1 MTKLKLSYSINIEDL
16 SLLSQGSLL
25 NETGWSLPITGIP
38 CEVPV
43 PKKVILSTYKSMI
56 FYSLLLNNLCNFTKK
71 PMNIILP
78 GDKDYESRPS
88 VQRKSLRINLNENI
102 YGTFVEI
109 GAGQEVARNFYR
121 VGAAS
126 GTIAKSMSAYDKAFS
141 DSIYGKEDNGRYVTQ
156 NRLDKMLDHE
166 MNLLEERISRDKNPD
181 KFFFVYAN
189 TVATIDFAKKF
200 KGHGWMGIKFQT
212 DPNEEYSE
220 IKLHLRFRQNE
231 AKLQQESL
239 GIMGVNLI
247 YGAFYK
253 HNEPLKLMKYLT
265 DHLDDQSIEIDT
277 INFSGPLFK
286 DVDNRLISLELV
298 RLGMTDAVIFDE
310 NGTNVLPAQVLY
322 KKNILTLR
330 GSYRPITKVNEEMFK
345 KSLEAFLKEKKVKE
359 ENTIVVFEITLSNL
373 RSTGDIDDSDYLDRA
388 KLLCSMGHKVMI
400 SNFSEYF
407 KLVQY
412 LTTYT
417 KKQLG
422 LTMGVRNFIEIFDEE
437 YYDNLKGGILE
448 AFGNIFKNNMKIYLY
463 PLFDKD
469 NGVIID
475 SNNLKL
481 EDNMKEF
488 YKYFKVNNK
497 IRDLEF
503 NEQFLKIFSKD
514 ILKQIK
520 NNQSGW
526 EDKVPEGISEM
537 IIKKKMFGYK

>member
-1 MTKLKLSYSINIEDL
+1 
-16 SLLSQGSLL
+16 
-25 NETGWSLPITGIP
+25 
-38 CEVPV
+38 
-43 PKKVILSTYKSMI
+43 
-56 FYSLLLNNLCNFTKK
+56 
-71 PMNIILP
+71 MNIILP

-109 GAGQEVARNFYR
+109 GAGQEVARHFYR

-126 GTIAKSMSAYDKAFS
+126 GTIAKSMSAYDKSFS
-141 DSIYGKEDNGRYVTQ
+141 DSIYGKEEDSRYVTQ
-156 NRLDKMLDHE
+156 NRLDKMLSHE
-166 MNLLEERISRDKNPD
+166 MNLLEKRISRKKYPN

-189 TVATIDFAKKF
+189 TVATIDFVKKF

-212 DPNEEYSE
+212 DPKDDYSE
-220 IKLHLRFRQNE
+220 IKLHLRFHQNE

-253 HNEPLKLMKYLT
+253 HNEPLKLMKYLY
-265 DHLDDQSIEIDT
+265 DHIDDQSIEIDT

-298 RLGMTDAVIFDE
+298 RLGMTDAVVFDE
-310 NGTNVLPAQVLY
+310 TGTNVLPAQVLY

-345 KSLEAFLKEKKVKE
+345 KSLEAFLEEEGVKK
-359 ENTIVVFEITLSNL
+359 ENTIVLLEITLSNL

-388 KLLCSMGHKVMI
+388 KLLCSLGHMVMI
-400 SNFSEYF
+400 SNFSEYY
-407 KLVQY
+407 KLVKY
-412 LTTYT
+412 LTSYT
-417 KKQLG
+417 TKQLG
-422 LTMGVRNFIEIFDEE
+422 LTMGVTNLVEIFDEK
-437 YYDNLKGGILE
+437 YYDDVKGGILE

-463 PLFDKD
+463 PVLDKQKD
-469 NGVIID
+469 TVID
-475 SNNLKL
+475 STNLKL

-488 YKYFKVNNK
+488 YKYFKVNDK

-503 NEQFLKIFSKD
+503 NKDYLNIYSKD
-514 ILKQIK
+514 VLKQIK
-520 NNQSGW
+520 NKTPGW
-526 EDKVPEGISEM
+526 EDKLPEGVSDL

>member
-1 MTKLKLSYSINIEDL
+1 
-16 SLLSQGSLL
+16 
-25 NETGWSLPITGIP
+25 
-38 CEVPV
+38 
-43 PKKVILSTYKSMI
+43 
-56 FYSLLLNNLCNFTKK
+56 
-71 PMNIILP
+71 MNIILP

-109 GAGQEVARNFYR
+109 GAGQEVARHFYR

-126 GTIAKSMSAYDKAFS
+126 GTIAKSMSAYDKSFS
-141 DSIYGKEDNGRYVTQ
+141 DSIYGKEEDSRYVTQ
-156 NRLDKMLDHE
+156 NRLDKMLSHE
-166 MNLLEERISRDKNPD
+166 MNLLEKRISRKKYPN

-189 TVATIDFAKKF
+189 TVATIDFVKKF

-212 DPNEEYSE
+212 DPKDDYSE
-220 IKLHLRFRQNE
+220 IKLHLRFHQNE

-253 HNEPLKLMKYLT
+253 HNEPLKLMKYLY
-265 DHLDDQSIEIDT
+265 DHIDDQSIEIDT

-298 RLGMTDAVIFDE
+298 RLGMTDAVVFDE
-310 NGTNVLPAQVLY
+310 TGTNVLPAQVLY

-345 KSLEAFLKEKKVKE
+345 KTLEAFLEEKGVKK
-359 ENTIVVFEITLSNL
+359 ENTIVLLEITLSNL

-388 KLLCSMGHKVMI
+388 KLLCSLGHMVMI
-400 SNFSEYF
+400 SNFSEYY
-407 KLVQY
+407 KLVKY
-412 LTTYT
+412 LTRYT

-422 LTMGVRNFIEIFDEE
+422 LTMGVTNLIEIFDEK
-437 YYDNLKGGILE
+437 YYDGVKGGILE

-463 PLFDKD
+463 PVLDKQKD
-469 NGVIID
+469 TVID
-475 SNNLKL
+475 STNLKL

-488 YKYFKVNNK
+488 YKYFKVNDK

-503 NEQFLKIFSKD
+503 NKDYLNIFSKD
-514 ILKQIK
+514 VLKQIK
-520 NNQSGW
+520 NNTPGW
-526 EDKVPEGISEM
+526 EDKLPEGVSDL

>member
-1 MTKLKLSYSINIEDL
+1 MIIYSF
-16 SLLSQGSLL
+16 LL
-25 NETGWSLPITGIP
+25 
-38 CEVPV
+38 
-43 PKKVILSTYKSMI
+43 
-56 FYSLLLNNLCNFTKK
+56 FNLCNFIKK
-71 PMNIILP
+71 SMNIILS

-109 GAGQEVARNFYR
+109 GAGQEVARHFYR

-126 GTIAKSMSAYDKAFS
+126 GTIAKSMSAYDKSFS
-141 DSIYGKEDNGRYVTQ
+141 DSIYGKEEDSRYVTQ
-156 NRLDKMLDHE
+156 NRLDKMLEHE
-166 MNLLEERISRDKNPD
+166 MNLLEKRISRKKYPN

-189 TVATIDFAKKF
+189 TVATIDFVKKF

-212 DPNEEYSE
+212 DPKDDYSE
-220 IKLHLRFRQNE
+220 IKLHLRFHQNE

-253 HNEPLKLMKYLT
+253 HNEPLKLMKYLY
-265 DHLDDQSIEIDT
+265 DHIDDQSIEIDT

-286 DVDNRLISLELV
+286 EVDNRLISLELV
-298 RLGMTDAVIFDE
+298 RLGMTDAVVFDE
-310 NGTNVLPAQVLY
+310 TGTNVLPAQVLY

-345 KSLEAFLKEKKVKE
+345 KSLKAFLEEKGVKK
-359 ENTIVVFEITLSNL
+359 ENTIVLLEITLSNL

-388 KLLCSMGHKVMI
+388 KLLCSLGHMVMI

-407 KLVQY
+407 KLVKY
-412 LTTYT
+412 LTRYT

-422 LTMGVRNFIEIFDEE
+422 LTMGVTNLIEIFDEK
-437 YYDNLKGGILE
+437 YYDSVKGGILE

-463 PLFDKD
+463 PVLDKQKD
-469 NGVIID
+469 TIID
-475 SNNLKL
+475 STNLKL

-503 NEQFLKIFSKD
+503 NKDFLNIFSKD
-514 ILKQIK
+514 VLKQIK
-520 NNQSGW
+520 NNTPGW
-526 EDKVPEGISEM
+526 EDKLPEGVSDL

>member
-1 MTKLKLSYSINIEDL
+1 
-16 SLLSQGSLL
+16 
-25 NETGWSLPITGIP
+25 
-38 CEVPV
+38 
-43 PKKVILSTYKSMI
+43 
-56 FYSLLLNNLCNFTKK
+56 
-71 PMNIILP
+71 MNIILP

-109 GAGQEVARNFYR
+109 GAGQEVARHFYR

-126 GTIAKSMSAYDKAFS
+126 GTIAKSMSAYDKSFS
-141 DSIYGKEDNGRYVTQ
+141 DSIYGKEEDSRYVTQ
-156 NRLDKMLDHE
+156 NRLDKMLAHE
-166 MNLLEERISRDKNPD
+166 MNLLEKRISRKKYPN

-189 TVATIDFAKKF
+189 TVATIDFVKKF

-212 DPNEEYSE
+212 DPKDDYSE
-220 IKLHLRFRQNE
+220 IKLHLRSHQNE

-253 HNEPLKLMKYLT
+253 HNEPLKLMKYLY
-265 DHLDDQSIEIDT
+265 DHIDDQSIEIDT

-298 RLGMTDAVIFDE
+298 RLGMTDAVVFDE
-310 NGTNVLPAQVLY
+310 TGTNVLPAQVLY

-345 KSLEAFLKEKKVKE
+345 KSLEAFLEEKGVKK
-359 ENTIVVFEITLSNL
+359 ENTIVLLEITLSNL

-388 KLLCSMGHKVMI
+388 KLLCSLGHMVMI
-400 SNFSEYF
+400 SNFSEYY
-407 KLVQY
+407 KLVKY
-412 LTTYT
+412 LTRYT

-422 LTMGVRNFIEIFDEE
+422 LTMGVTNLIEIFDEK
-437 YYDNLKGGILE
+437 YYDGVKGGILE

-463 PLFDKD
+463 PVLDKQKD
-469 NGVIID
+469 TVIE
-475 SNNLKL
+475 STNLKL

-488 YKYFKVNNK
+488 YKYFKVNDK

-503 NEQFLKIFSKD
+503 NKDYLNIFSKD
-514 ILKQIK
+514 VLKQIK
-520 NNQSGW
+520 NNTPGW
-526 EDKVPEGISEM
+526 EDKLPEGVSDL

>member
-1 MTKLKLSYSINIEDL
+1 
-16 SLLSQGSLL
+16 
-25 NETGWSLPITGIP
+25 
-38 CEVPV
+38 
-43 PKKVILSTYKSMI
+43 
-56 FYSLLLNNLCNFTKK
+56 
-71 PMNIILP
+71 MNIILS

-109 GAGQEVARNFYR
+109 GAGQEVARHFYR

-126 GTIAKSMSAYDKAFS
+126 GTIAKSMSAYDKSFS
-141 DSIYGKEDNGRYVTQ
+141 DSIYGKEEDSRYVTQ
-156 NRLDKMLDHE
+156 NRLDKMLAHE
-166 MNLLEERISRDKNPD
+166 MNLLEKRISRKKYPN

-189 TVATIDFAKKF
+189 TVATIDFVKKF

-212 DPNEEYSE
+212 DPKDDYSE
-220 IKLHLRFRQNE
+220 IKLHLRFHQNE

-253 HNEPLKLMKYLT
+253 HNEPLKLMKYLY
-265 DHLDDQSIEIDT
+265 DHIDDQSIEIDT

-298 RLGMTDAVIFDE
+298 RLGMTDAVVFDE
-310 NGTNVLPAQVLY
+310 TGTNVLPAQVLY

-345 KSLEAFLKEKKVKE
+345 KSLKAFLEEKGVKK
-359 ENTIVVFEITLSNL
+359 ENTIVLLEITLSNL

-388 KLLCSMGHKVMI
+388 KLLCSLGHMVMI

-407 KLVQY
+407 KLVKY
-412 LTTYT
+412 LTRYT

-422 LTMGVRNFIEIFDEE
+422 LTMGVTNLIEIFDEK
-437 YYDNLKGGILE
+437 YYDSVKGGILE

-463 PLFDKD
+463 PVLDKQKD
-469 NGVIID
+469 TIID
-475 SNNLKL
+475 STNLKL

-497 IRDLEF
+497 ILDLEF
-503 NEQFLKIFSKD
+503 NKDFLNIFSKD
-514 ILKQIK
+514 VLKQIK
-520 NNQSGW
+520 NNTPGW
-526 EDKVPEGISEM
+526 EDKLPEGASDL

>member
-1 MTKLKLSYSINIEDL
+1 
-16 SLLSQGSLL
+16 
-25 NETGWSLPITGIP
+25 
-38 CEVPV
+38 
-43 PKKVILSTYKSMI
+43 
-56 FYSLLLNNLCNFTKK
+56 
-71 PMNIILP
+71 MNIILP

-109 GAGQEVARNFYR
+109 GAGQEVARHFYR

-126 GTIAKSMSAYDKAFS
+126 GTIAKSMSAYDKSFS
-141 DSIYGKEDNGRYVTQ
+141 DSIYGKEEDSRYVTQ
-156 NRLDKMLDHE
+156 NRLDKMLSHE
-166 MNLLEERISRDKNPD
+166 MNLLEKRISRKKYPN

-189 TVATIDFAKKF
+189 TVATIDFVKKF

-212 DPNEEYSE
+212 DPKDDYSE
-220 IKLHLRFRQNE
+220 IKLHLRFHQNE

-253 HNEPLKLMKYLT
+253 HNEPLKLMKYLY
-265 DHLDDQSIEIDT
+265 DHIDDQSIEIDT

-298 RLGMTDAVIFDE
+298 RLGMTDAVVFDE
-310 NGTNVLPAQVLY
+310 TGTNVLPAQVLY

-345 KSLEAFLKEKKVKE
+345 KSLEAFLEEKGVKK
-359 ENTIVVFEITLSNL
+359 ENTIVLLEITLSNL

-388 KLLCSMGHKVMI
+388 KLLCSLGHMVMI
-400 SNFSEYF
+400 SNFSEYY
-407 KLVQY
+407 KLVKY
-412 LTTYT
+412 LTRYT

-422 LTMGVRNFIEIFDEE
+422 LTMGVTNLIEIFDEK
-437 YYDNLKGGILE
+437 YYDGVKGGILE

-463 PLFDKD
+463 PVLDKQKD
-469 NGVIID
+469 TVID
-475 SNNLKL
+475 STNLKL

-488 YKYFKVNNK
+488 YKYFKVNDK

-503 NEQFLKIFSKD
+503 NKDYLNIFSKD
-514 ILKQIK
+514 VLKQIK
-520 NNQSGW
+520 NNVPGW
-526 EDKVPEGISEM
+526 EDKLPEGVSDL

>member
-1 MTKLKLSYSINIEDL
+1 
-16 SLLSQGSLL
+16 
-25 NETGWSLPITGIP
+25 
-38 CEVPV
+38 
-43 PKKVILSTYKSMI
+43 
-56 FYSLLLNNLCNFTKK
+56 
-71 PMNIILP
+71 MNIILP

-109 GAGQEVARNFYR
+109 GAGQEVARHFYR

-126 GTIAKSMSAYDKAFS
+126 GTIAKSMSAYDKSFS
-141 DSIYGKEDNGRYVTQ
+141 DSIYGKEEDNRYVTQ
-156 NRLDKMLDHE
+156 NRLDKMLSHE
-166 MNLLEERISRDKNPD
+166 MNLLEKRISRKKYPN

-189 TVATIDFAKKF
+189 TVATIDFVKKF

-212 DPNEEYSE
+212 DPKDDYSE
-220 IKLHLRFRQNE
+220 IKLHLRFHQNE

-253 HNEPLKLMKYLT
+253 HNEPLKLMKYLY
-265 DHLDDQSIEIDT
+265 DHIDDQSIEIDT

-298 RLGMTDAVIFDE
+298 RLGMTDAVVFDE
-310 NGTNVLPAQVLY
+310 TGTNVLPAQVLY

-345 KSLEAFLKEKKVKE
+345 KSLEAFLEEKGVKK
-359 ENTIVVFEITLSNL
+359 ENTIVLLEITLSNL

-388 KLLCSMGHKVMI
+388 KLLCSLGHMVMI
-400 SNFSEYF
+400 SNFSEYY
-407 KLVQY
+407 KLVKY
-412 LTTYT
+412 LTRYT

-422 LTMGVRNFIEIFDEE
+422 LTMGVTNLIEIFDEK
-437 YYDNLKGGILE
+437 YYDGVKGGILE

-463 PLFDKD
+463 PVLDKQKET
-469 NGVIID
+469 VID
-475 SNNLKL
+475 STNLKL

-488 YKYFKVNNK
+488 YKYFKVNDK

-503 NEQFLKIFSKD
+503 NKDYLNIFSKD
-514 ILKQIK
+514 VLKQIK
-520 NNQSGW
+520 NNTPGW
-526 EDKVPEGISEM
+526 EDKLPEGVSDL

>member
-1 MTKLKLSYSINIEDL
+1 
-16 SLLSQGSLL
+16 
-25 NETGWSLPITGIP
+25 
-38 CEVPV
+38 
-43 PKKVILSTYKSMI
+43 
-56 FYSLLLNNLCNFTKK
+56 
-71 PMNIILP
+71 MNIILP

-109 GAGQEVARNFYR
+109 GAGQEVARHFYR

-126 GTIAKSMSAYDKAFS
+126 GTIAKSMSAYDKSFS
-141 DSIYGKEDNGRYVTQ
+141 DSIYGKEEDSRYVTQ
-156 NRLDKMLDHE
+156 NRLDKMLTHE
-166 MNLLEERISRDKNPD
+166 MNLLEKRISRKNYPN

-189 TVATIDFAKKF
+189 TVATIDFVKKF

-212 DPNEEYSE
+212 DPKDDYSE
-220 IKLHLRFRQNE
+220 IKLHLRFHQNE

-253 HNEPLKLMKYLT
+253 HNEPLKLMKYLY
-265 DHLDDQSIEIDT
+265 DHIDDQSIEIDT

-286 DVDNRLISLELV
+286 DVDNRLISLEIV
-298 RLGMTDAVIFDE
+298 RLGMTDAVVFDE
-310 NGTNVLPAQVLY
+310 TGTNVLPAQVLY

-345 KSLEAFLKEKKVKE
+345 KSLEAFLEEKGVKK
-359 ENTIVVFEITLSNL
+359 ENTIVLLEITLSNL
-373 RSTGDIDDSDYLDRA
+373 SSEGDIDDSDYLDRA
-388 KLLCSMGHKVMI
+388 KLLCSLGHMVMI
-400 SNFSEYF
+400 SNFSEYY
-407 KLVQY
+407 KLVKY
-412 LTTYT
+412 LTRYT
-417 KKQLG
+417 TKQLG
-422 LTMGVRNFIEIFDEE
+422 LTMGVTNLVEIFDEK
-437 YYDNLKGGILE
+437 YYDGVKGGILE

-463 PLFDKD
+463 PVLDKQKD
-469 NGVIID
+469 TIID
-475 SNNLKL
+475 STNLKL

-503 NEQFLKIFSKD
+503 NKDYLNIFSKD
-514 ILKQIK
+514 VLKQIK
-520 NNQSGW
+520 NNTPGW
-526 EDKVPEGISEM
+526 KDKLPVGVSDL

>member
-1 MTKLKLSYSINIEDL
+1 
-16 SLLSQGSLL
+16 
-25 NETGWSLPITGIP
+25 
-38 CEVPV
+38 
-43 PKKVILSTYKSMI
+43 
-56 FYSLLLNNLCNFTKK
+56 
-71 PMNIILP
+71 MNIILP
-78 GDKDYESRPS
+78 GDKDYGSRPS

-109 GAGQEVARNFYR
+109 GAGQEVARHFYR

-126 GTIAKSMSAYDKAFS
+126 GTIAKSMSAYDKSFS
-141 DSIYGKEDNGRYVTQ
+141 DSIYGKEDNSRYVTQ
-156 NRLDKMLDHE
+156 TRLDKMLSHE
-166 MNLLEERISRDKNPD
+166 MNLLEKRISREKYPD

-189 TVATIDFAKKF
+189 TVATIDFVKKF
-200 KGHGWMGIKFQT
+200 KGHGWMGIRFQT
-212 DPNEEYSE
+212 DPSDKYSE
-220 IKLHLRFRQNE
+220 IKLHLRFHQNE

-253 HNEPLKLMKYLT
+253 HNEPLKLMKYLY
-265 DHLDDQSIEIDT
+265 DHIDDQSIEIDT

-298 RLGMTDAVIFDE
+298 RLGMTDAVVFDE
-310 NGTNVLPAQVLY
+310 TGTNVLPAQVLY

-345 KSLEAFLKEKKVKE
+345 KSLEAFHEEKGVKE
-359 ENTIVVFEITLSNL
+359 ENTIVLHEITLSNL

-388 KLLCSMGHKVMI
+388 KLLCSLGHMVMI
-400 SNFSEYF
+400 SNFSEYY
-407 KLVQY
+407 KLVKY
-412 LTTYT
+412 LTMYT

-422 LTMGVRNFIEIFDEE
+422 LTMGVTNLIEIFDEK
-437 YYDNLKGGILE
+437 YYDSVKGGILE

-463 PLFDKD
+463 PVLDKEE
-469 NGVIID
+469 NIVID
-475 SNNLKL
+475 STNLKL

-488 YKYFKVNNK
+488 YKYFKVNDK

-503 NEQFLKIFSKD
+503 NKDYLNIFSKD

-520 NNQSGW
+520 NSTPGW
-526 EDKVPEGISEM
+526 EHKLPDGVSDM

>member
-1 MTKLKLSYSINIEDL
+1 MIIYSF
-16 SLLSQGSLL
+16 LL
-25 NETGWSLPITGIP
+25 
-38 CEVPV
+38 
-43 PKKVILSTYKSMI
+43 
-56 FYSLLLNNLCNFTKK
+56 FNLCNFIKK
-71 PMNIILP
+71 SMNIILP

-109 GAGQEVARNFYR
+109 GAGQEVARHFYR

-126 GTIAKSMSAYDKAFS
+126 GTIAKSMSAYDKSFS
-141 DSIYGKEDNGRYVTQ
+141 DSIYGKEEDSRYVTQ
-156 NRLDKMLDHE
+156 NRLDKMLSHE
-166 MNLLEERISRDKNPD
+166 MNLLEKRISRKKYPN

-189 TVATIDFAKKF
+189 TVATIDFVKKF

-212 DPNEEYSE
+212 DPKDDYSE
-220 IKLHLRFRQNE
+220 IKLHLRFHQNE

-253 HNEPLKLMKYLT
+253 HNEPLKLMKYLY
-265 DHLDDQSIEIDT
+265 DHIDDQSIEIDT

-298 RLGMTDAVIFDE
+298 RLGMTDAVVFDE
-310 NGTNVLPAQVLY
+310 TGTNVLPAQVLY

-345 KSLEAFLKEKKVKE
+345 KSLEAFLEEKGVKK
-359 ENTIVVFEITLSNL
+359 ENTIVLLEITLSNL

-388 KLLCSMGHKVMI
+388 KLLCSLGHMVMI
-400 SNFSEYF
+400 SNFSEYY
-407 KLVQY
+407 KLVKY
-412 LTTYT
+412 LTRYT

-422 LTMGVRNFIEIFDEE
+422 LTMGVTNLIEIFDEK
-437 YYDNLKGGILE
+437 YYDGVKGGILE

-463 PLFDKD
+463 PVLDKQKD
-469 NGVIID
+469 TVID
-475 SNNLKL
+475 STNLKL

-488 YKYFKVNNK
+488 YKYFKVNDK

-503 NEQFLKIFSKD
+503 NKDYLNIFSKD
-514 ILKQIK
+514 VLKQIK
-520 NNQSGW
+520 NNAPGW
-526 EDKVPEGISEM
+526 EDKLPEGVSDL

>member
-1 MTKLKLSYSINIEDL
+1 
-16 SLLSQGSLL
+16 
-25 NETGWSLPITGIP
+25 
-38 CEVPV
+38 
-43 PKKVILSTYKSMI
+43 
-56 FYSLLLNNLCNFTKK
+56 
-71 PMNIILP
+71 MNIILP

-109 GAGQEVARNFYR
+109 GAGQEVARHFYR

-126 GTIAKSMSAYDKAFS
+126 GTIAKSMSAYDKSFS
-141 DSIYGKEDNGRYVTQ
+141 DSIYGKEEDSRYVTQ
-156 NRLDKMLDHE
+156 NRLDKMLTHE
-166 MNLLEERISRDKNPD
+166 MNLLEKRISRKKYPN

-189 TVATIDFAKKF
+189 TVATIDFVKKF

-212 DPNEEYSE
+212 DPNDDYSE
-220 IKLHLRFRQNE
+220 IKLHLRFHQNE

-253 HNEPLKLMKYLT
+253 HNEPLKLMKYLY
-265 DHLDDQSIEIDT
+265 DHIDDQSIEIDT

-298 RLGMTDAVIFDE
+298 RLGMTDAVVFDE
-310 NGTNVLPAQVLY
+310 TGTNVLPAQVLY

-345 KSLEAFLKEKKVKE
+345 KSLEAFLEEKGVKK
-359 ENTIVVFEITLSNL
+359 ENTIVLLEITLSNL
-373 RSTGDIDDSDYLDRA
+373 RSSGDIDDSDYLDRA
-388 KLLCSMGHKVMI
+388 KLLCSLGHMVMI
-400 SNFSEYF
+400 SNFSEYY
-407 KLVQY
+407 KLVKY
-412 LTTYT
+412 LTSYT
-417 KKQLG
+417 TKQLG
-422 LTMGVRNFIEIFDEE
+422 LTMGVTNLVEIFDEK
-437 YYDNLKGGILE
+437 YYDDVKGGILE

-463 PLFDKD
+463 PVLDKQKD
-469 NGVIID
+469 TVID
-475 SNNLKL
+475 STNLKL

-488 YKYFKVNNK
+488 YKYFKVNDK

-503 NEQFLKIFSKD
+503 NKDYLNIFSKD
-514 ILKQIK
+514 VLKQIK
-520 NNQSGW
+520 NNTPGW
-526 EDKVPEGISEM
+526 EDKLPEGVSDL

>member
-1 MTKLKLSYSINIEDL
+1 
-16 SLLSQGSLL
+16 
-25 NETGWSLPITGIP
+25 
-38 CEVPV
+38 
-43 PKKVILSTYKSMI
+43 
-56 FYSLLLNNLCNFTKK
+56 
-71 PMNIILP
+71 MNIILP

-88 VQRKSLRINLNENI
+88 LQRKSLRINLNENI

-109 GAGQEVARNFYR
+109 GAGQEVARHFYR

-126 GTIAKSMSAYDKAFS
+126 GTIAKSMSAYDKSFS
-141 DSIYGKEDNGRYVTQ
+141 DSIYGKEDDSRYVTQ
-156 NRLDKMLDHE
+156 NRLDKMLSHE
-166 MNLLEERISRDKNPD
+166 MNLLEKRISRDEYPD

-189 TVATIDFAKKF
+189 TVATIDFVKKF
-200 KGHGWMGIKFQT
+200 KGHGWMGIRFQT
-212 DPNEEYSE
+212 DQNDDYSE
-220 IKLHLRFRQNE
+220 IKLHLRFHQNE

-253 HNEPLKLMKYLT
+253 HNEPLKLMKYLY
-265 DHLDDQSIEIDT
+265 DHIDDQSIEIDT
-277 INFSGPLFK
+277 INFNGPLFK

-298 RLGMTDAVIFDE
+298 RLGMTDAVVFDE
-310 NGTNVLPAQVLY
+310 TGTNVLPAQVLY

-345 KSLEAFLKEKKVKE
+345 KSLEAFLEEKGVKK
-359 ENTIVVFEITLSNL
+359 ENTIVLLEITLSNL

-388 KLLCSMGHKVMI
+388 KLLCSLGHMVMI
-400 SNFSEYF
+400 SNFSEYY
-407 KLVQY
+407 KLVKY
-412 LTTYT
+412 LTSYT

-422 LTMGVRNFIEIFDEE
+422 LTMGVSNLIEIFDEK
-437 YYDNLKGGILE
+437 YYDGVKGGILE

-463 PLFDKD
+463 PVLDKQKD
-469 NGVIID
+469 NVID

-488 YKYFKVNNK
+488 YKYFKVNDK

-503 NEQFLKIFSKD
+503 NKDYLSIFSKD
-514 ILKQIK
+514 VLKQIK
-520 NNQSGW
+520 NKTPGW
-526 EDKVPEGISEM
+526 EDKLPEGVSDL

>member
-1 MTKLKLSYSINIEDL
+1 
-16 SLLSQGSLL
+16 
-25 NETGWSLPITGIP
+25 
-38 CEVPV
+38 
-43 PKKVILSTYKSMI
+43 
-56 FYSLLLNNLCNFTKK
+56 
-71 PMNIILP
+71 MNIILP

-109 GAGQEVARNFYR
+109 GAGQEVARHFYR

-126 GTIAKSMSAYDKAFS
+126 GTIAKSMSAYDKSFS
-141 DSIYGKEDNGRYVTQ
+141 DSIYGKEEDSRYVTQ
-156 NRLDKMLDHE
+156 NRLDKMLTHE
-166 MNLLEERISRDKNPD
+166 MNLLEKRISRKKYPN

-189 TVATIDFAKKF
+189 TVATIDFVKKF

-212 DPNEEYSE
+212 DPNDDYSE
-220 IKLHLRFRQNE
+220 IKLHLRFHQNE

-253 HNEPLKLMKYLT
+253 HNEPLKLMKYLY
-265 DHLDDQSIEIDT
+265 DHIDDQSIEIDT

-298 RLGMTDAVIFDE
+298 RLGMTDAVVFDE
-310 NGTNVLPAQVLY
+310 TGTNVLPAQVLY

-345 KSLEAFLKEKKVKE
+345 KSLEAFLEEKGVKK
-359 ENTIVVFEITLSNL
+359 ENTIVLLEITLSNL
-373 RSTGDIDDSDYLDRA
+373 RSAGDIDDSDYLDRA
-388 KLLCSMGHKVMI
+388 KLLCSLGHMVMI
-400 SNFSEYF
+400 SNFSEYY
-407 KLVQY
+407 KLVKY
-412 LTTYT
+412 LTSYT
-417 KKQLG
+417 TKQLG
-422 LTMGVRNFIEIFDEE
+422 LTMGVTNLVEIFDEK
-437 YYDNLKGGILE
+437 YYDDVKGGILE

-463 PLFDKD
+463 PVLDKQKD
-469 NGVIID
+469 TVID
-475 SNNLKL
+475 STNLKL

-488 YKYFKVNNK
+488 YKYFKVNDK

-503 NEQFLKIFSKD
+503 NKDYLNIYSKD
-514 ILKQIK
+514 VLKQIK
-520 NNQSGW
+520 NKTPGW
-526 EDKVPEGISEM
+526 EDKLPEGVSDL

>member
-1 MTKLKLSYSINIEDL
+1 
-16 SLLSQGSLL
+16 
-25 NETGWSLPITGIP
+25 
-38 CEVPV
+38 
-43 PKKVILSTYKSMI
+43 
-56 FYSLLLNNLCNFTKK
+56 
-71 PMNIILP
+71 MNIILP

-109 GAGQEVARNFYR
+109 GAGQEVARHFYR

-126 GTIAKSMSAYDKAFS
+126 GTIAKSMSAYDKSFS
-141 DSIYGKEDNGRYVTQ
+141 DSIYGKEEDSRYVTQ
-156 NRLDKMLDHE
+156 NRLDKMLAHE
-166 MNLLEERISRDKNPD
+166 MNLLEKRISRKKYPN

-189 TVATIDFAKKF
+189 TVATIDFVKKF

-212 DPNEEYSE
+212 DPNDDYSE
-220 IKLHLRFRQNE
+220 IKLHLRFHQNE

-253 HNEPLKLMKYLT
+253 HNEPLKLMKYLY
-265 DHLDDQSIEIDT
+265 DHIDDQSIEIDT

-298 RLGMTDAVIFDE
+298 RLGMTDAVVFDE
-310 NGTNVLPAQVLY
+310 TGTNVLPAQVLY

-345 KSLEAFLKEKKVKE
+345 KSLEAFLEEKGVKK
-359 ENTIVVFEITLSNL
+359 ENTIVLLEITLSNL

-388 KLLCSMGHKVMI
+388 KLLCSLGHMVMI
-400 SNFSEYF
+400 SNFSEYY
-407 KLVQY
+407 KLVKY
-412 LTTYT
+412 LTSYT
-417 KKQLG
+417 TKQLG
-422 LTMGVRNFIEIFDEE
+422 LTMGVTNLVEIFDEK
-437 YYDNLKGGILE
+437 YYDDVKGGILE

-463 PLFDKD
+463 PVLDKQKD
-469 NGVIID
+469 TVID
-475 SNNLKL
+475 STNLKL

-488 YKYFKVNNK
+488 YKYFKVNDK

-503 NEQFLKIFSKD
+503 NKDYLNIYSKD
-514 ILKQIK
+514 VLKQIK
-520 NNQSGW
+520 NKTPGW
-526 EDKVPEGISEM
+526 EDKLPEGVSDL

>member
-1 MTKLKLSYSINIEDL
+1 MIIYSF
-16 SLLSQGSLL
+16 LL
-25 NETGWSLPITGIP
+25 
-38 CEVPV
+38 
-43 PKKVILSTYKSMI
+43 
-56 FYSLLLNNLCNFTKK
+56 FNLCNFIKK
-71 PMNIILP
+71 SMNIILP

-109 GAGQEVARNFYR
+109 GAGQEVARHFYR

-126 GTIAKSMSAYDKAFS
+126 GTIAKSMSAYDKSFS
-141 DSIYGKEDNGRYVTQ
+141 DSIYGKEDNSRYVTQ
-156 NRLDKMLDHE
+156 NRLDKMLSHE
-166 MNLLEERISRDKNPD
+166 MNLLEKRISRDEYPN

-189 TVATIDFAKKF
+189 TVATIDFVKKF
-200 KGHGWMGIKFQT
+200 KGHGWMGIRFQT
-212 DPNEEYSE
+212 DPNDDYSE
-220 IKLHLRFRQNE
+220 IKLHLRFHQNE

-253 HNEPLKLMKYLT
+253 HNEPLKLMKYLY
-265 DHLDDQSIEIDT
+265 DHIDDQSIEIDT

-298 RLGMTDAVIFDE
+298 RLGMTDAVVFDE
-310 NGTNVLPAQVLY
+310 TGTNVLPAQVLY

-345 KSLEAFLKEKKVKE
+345 KSLEAFLEEKGVKK
-359 ENTIVVFEITLSNL
+359 ENTIVLLEITLSNL

-388 KLLCSMGHKVMI
+388 KLLCSLGHMVMI
-400 SNFSEYF
+400 SNFSEYY
-407 KLVQY
+407 KLVKY
-412 LTTYT
+412 LTRYT

-422 LTMGVRNFIEIFDEE
+422 LTMGVTNLIEIFDEK
-437 YYDNLKGGILE
+437 YYDGVKGGILE

-463 PLFDKD
+463 PVLDKQKG
-469 NGVIID
+469 NVID
-475 SNNLKL
+475 STNLKL

-488 YKYFKVNNK
+488 YKYFKVNDK

-503 NEQFLKIFSKD
+503 NKDYLNIFSKD
-514 ILKQIK
+514 VLKQIK
-520 NNQSGW
+520 NNTPGW
-526 EDKVPEGISEM
+526 EDKLPEGVSDL

>member
-1 MTKLKLSYSINIEDL
+1 
-16 SLLSQGSLL
+16 
-25 NETGWSLPITGIP
+25 
-38 CEVPV
+38 
-43 PKKVILSTYKSMI
+43 
-56 FYSLLLNNLCNFTKK
+56 
-71 PMNIILP
+71 MNIILP

-88 VQRKSLRINLNENI
+88 LQRKSLRINLNENI

-109 GAGQEVARNFYR
+109 GAGQEVARHFYR

-126 GTIAKSMSAYDKAFS
+126 GTIAKSMSAYDKSFS
-141 DSIYGKEDNGRYVTQ
+141 DSIYGKEDDSRYVTQ
-156 NRLDKMLDHE
+156 NRLDKMLSHE
-166 MNLLEERISRDKNPD
+166 MNLLEKRISRDEYPD

-189 TVATIDFAKKF
+189 TVATIDFVKKF
-200 KGHGWMGIKFQT
+200 KGHGWMGIRFQT
-212 DPNEEYSE
+212 DPNDDYSE
-220 IKLHLRFRQNE
+220 IKLHLRFHQNE

-253 HNEPLKLMKYLT
+253 HNEPLKLMKYLY
-265 DHLDDQSIEIDT
+265 DHIDDQSIEIDT
-277 INFSGPLFK
+277 INFNGPLFK

-298 RLGMTDAVIFDE
+298 RLGMTDAVVFDE
-310 NGTNVLPAQVLY
+310 TGTNVLPAQVLY

-345 KSLEAFLKEKKVKE
+345 KSLKAFLEEKGVKK
-359 ENTIVVFEITLSNL
+359 ENTIVLLEITLSNL

-388 KLLCSMGHKVMI
+388 KLLCSLGHMVMI
-400 SNFSEYF
+400 SNFSEYY
-407 KLVQY
+407 KLVKY
-412 LTTYT
+412 LTRYT
-417 KKQLG
+417 TKQLG
-422 LTMGVRNFIEIFDEE
+422 LTMGVTNLVEIFDEK

-463 PLFDKD
+463 PVLDKQKD
-469 NGVIID
+469 NVID

-488 YKYFKVNNK
+488 YKYFKVNDK

-503 NEQFLKIFSKD
+503 NKDYLSIFSKD
-514 ILKQIK
+514 VLKQIK
-520 NNQSGW
+520 NKTPGW
-526 EDKVPEGISEM
+526 EDKLPEGVSDL

>member
-1 MTKLKLSYSINIEDL
+1 MIIYSF
-16 SLLSQGSLL
+16 LL
-25 NETGWSLPITGIP
+25 
-38 CEVPV
+38 
-43 PKKVILSTYKSMI
+43 
-56 FYSLLLNNLCNFTKK
+56 FNLCNFIKK
-71 PMNIILP
+71 SMNIILS

-109 GAGQEVARNFYR
+109 GAGQEVARHFYR

-126 GTIAKSMSAYDKAFS
+126 GTIAKSMSAYDKSFS
-141 DSIYGKEDNGRYVTQ
+141 DSIYGKEEDSRYVTQ
-156 NRLDKMLDHE
+156 NRLDKMLEHE
-166 MNLLEERISRDKNPD
+166 MNLLEKRISRKKYPN

-189 TVATIDFAKKF
+189 TVATIDFVKKF

-212 DPNEEYSE
+212 DPKDDYSE
-220 IKLHLRFRQNE
+220 IKLHLRFHQNE

-253 HNEPLKLMKYLT
+253 HNEPLKLMKYLY
-265 DHLDDQSIEIDT
+265 DHIDDQSIEIDT

-286 DVDNRLISLELV
+286 EVDNRLISLELV
-298 RLGMTDAVIFDE
+298 RLGMTDAVVFDE
-310 NGTNVLPAQVLY
+310 TGTNVLPAQVLY

-345 KSLEAFLKEKKVKE
+345 KSLKAFLEEKGVKK
-359 ENTIVVFEITLSNL
+359 ENTIVLLEITLSNL

-388 KLLCSMGHKVMI
+388 KLLCSLGHMVMI

-407 KLVQY
+407 KLVKY
-412 LTTYT
+412 LTRYT

-422 LTMGVRNFIEIFDEE
+422 LTMGVTNLIEIFDEK
-437 YYDNLKGGILE
+437 YYDSVKGGILE

-463 PLFDKD
+463 PVLDKQKD
-469 NGVIID
+469 TIID
-475 SNNLKL
+475 STNLKL

-503 NEQFLKIFSKD
+503 NKDFLNIFSKD
-514 ILKQIK
+514 VLKQIK
-520 NNQSGW
+520 NNTPGW
-526 EDKVPEGISEM
+526 EDKLPEGASDL

>member
-1 MTKLKLSYSINIEDL
+1 
-16 SLLSQGSLL
+16 
-25 NETGWSLPITGIP
+25 
-38 CEVPV
+38 
-43 PKKVILSTYKSMI
+43 
-56 FYSLLLNNLCNFTKK
+56 
-71 PMNIILP
+71 MNIILS

-109 GAGQEVARNFYR
+109 GAGQEVARHFYR

-126 GTIAKSMSAYDKAFS
+126 GTIAKSMSAYDKSFS
-141 DSIYGKEDNGRYVTQ
+141 DSIYGKEEDSRYVTQ
-156 NRLDKMLDHE
+156 NRLDKMLEHE
-166 MNLLEERISRDKNPD
+166 MNLLEKRISRKKYPN

-189 TVATIDFAKKF
+189 TVATIDFVKKF

-212 DPNEEYSE
+212 DPKDDYSE
-220 IKLHLRFRQNE
+220 IKLHLRFHQNE

-253 HNEPLKLMKYLT
+253 HNEPLKLMKYLY
-265 DHLDDQSIEIDT
+265 DHIDDQSIEIDT

-298 RLGMTDAVIFDE
+298 RLGMTDAVVFDE
-310 NGTNVLPAQVLY
+310 TGTNVLPAQVLY

-345 KSLEAFLKEKKVKE
+345 KSLKAFLEEKGVKK
-359 ENTIVVFEITLSNL
+359 ENTIVLLEITLSNL

-388 KLLCSMGHKVMI
+388 KLLCSLGHMVMI

-407 KLVQY
+407 KLVKY
-412 LTTYT
+412 LTRYT

-422 LTMGVRNFIEIFDEE
+422 LTMGVTNLIEIFDEK
-437 YYDNLKGGILE
+437 YYDSVKGGILE

-463 PLFDKD
+463 PVLDKQKD
-469 NGVIID
+469 TIID
-475 SNNLKL
+475 STNLKL

-497 IRDLEF
+497 ILDLEF
-503 NEQFLKIFSKD
+503 NKDFLNIFSKD
-514 ILKQIK
+514 VLKQIK
-520 NNQSGW
+520 NNTPGW
-526 EDKVPEGISEM
+526 EDKLPEGASDL

>member
-1 MTKLKLSYSINIEDL
+1 
-16 SLLSQGSLL
+16 
-25 NETGWSLPITGIP
+25 
-38 CEVPV
+38 
-43 PKKVILSTYKSMI
+43 
-56 FYSLLLNNLCNFTKK
+56 
-71 PMNIILP
+71 MNIILP

-109 GAGQEVARNFYR
+109 GAGQEVARHFYR

-126 GTIAKSMSAYDKAFS
+126 GTIAKSMSAYDKSFS
-141 DSIYGKEDNGRYVTQ
+141 DSIYGKEEDSRYVTQ
-156 NRLDKMLDHE
+156 NRLDKMLAHE
-166 MNLLEERISRDKNPD
+166 MNLLEKRISRKKYPN

-189 TVATIDFAKKF
+189 TVATIDFVKKF

-212 DPNEEYSE
+212 DPKDDYSE
-220 IKLHLRFRQNE
+220 IKLHLRFHQNE

-253 HNEPLKLMKYLT
+253 HNEPLKLMKYLY
-265 DHLDDQSIEIDT
+265 DHIDDQSIEIDT

-298 RLGMTDAVIFDE
+298 RLGMTDAVVFDE
-310 NGTNVLPAQVLY
+310 TGTNVLPAQVLY

-345 KSLEAFLKEKKVKE
+345 KSLEAFLEEKGVKK
-359 ENTIVVFEITLSNL
+359 ENTIVLLEITLSNL

-388 KLLCSMGHKVMI
+388 KLLCSLGHMVMI
-400 SNFSEYF
+400 SNFSEYY
-407 KLVQY
+407 KLVKY
-412 LTTYT
+412 LTRYT

-422 LTMGVRNFIEIFDEE
+422 LTMGVTNLIEIFDEK
-437 YYDNLKGGILE
+437 YYDGVKGGILE

-463 PLFDKD
+463 PVLDKKED
-469 NGVIID
+469 TVIN
-475 SNNLKL
+475 STNLKL

-488 YKYFKVNNK
+488 YKYFKVNDK

-503 NEQFLKIFSKD
+503 NKDYLNIFSKD
-514 ILKQIK
+514 VLKQIK
-520 NNQSGW
+520 NSTPGW
-526 EDKVPEGISEM
+526 EDKLPDGVSEM

>member
-1 MTKLKLSYSINIEDL
+1 
-16 SLLSQGSLL
+16 
-25 NETGWSLPITGIP
+25 
-38 CEVPV
+38 
-43 PKKVILSTYKSMI
+43 
-56 FYSLLLNNLCNFTKK
+56 
-71 PMNIILP
+71 MNIILP

-109 GAGQEVARNFYR
+109 GAGQEVARHFYR

-126 GTIAKSMSAYDKAFS
+126 GTIAKSMSAYDKSFS
-141 DSIYGKEDNGRYVTQ
+141 DSIYGKEEDSRYVTQ
-156 NRLDKMLDHE
+156 NRLDKMLTHE
-166 MNLLEERISRDKNPD
+166 MNLLEKRISRKKYPN

-189 TVATIDFAKKF
+189 TVATIDFVKKF

-212 DPNEEYSE
+212 DPNDDYSE
-220 IKLHLRFRQNE
+220 IKLHLRFHQNE

-253 HNEPLKLMKYLT
+253 HNEPLKLMKYLY
-265 DHLDDQSIEIDT
+265 DHIDDQSIEIDT

-298 RLGMTDAVIFDE
+298 RLGMTDAVVFDE
-310 NGTNVLPAQVLY
+310 TGTNVLPAQVLY

-345 KSLEAFLKEKKVKE
+345 KSLEAFLEEKGVKK
-359 ENTIVVFEITLSNL
+359 ENTIVLLEITLSNL
-373 RSTGDIDDSDYLDRA
+373 RSAGDIDDSDYLDRA
-388 KLLCSMGHKVMI
+388 KLLCSLGHMVMI
-400 SNFSEYF
+400 SNFSEYY
-407 KLVQY
+407 KLVKY
-412 LTTYT
+412 LTRYT

-422 LTMGVRNFIEIFDEE
+422 LTMGVTNLIEIFDEK
-437 YYDNLKGGILE
+437 YYDVVKGGILE

-463 PLFDKD
+463 PVLDKQKD
-469 NGVIID
+469 TVID
-475 SNNLKL
+475 STNLKL

-488 YKYFKVNNK
+488 YKYFKVNDK

-503 NEQFLKIFSKD
+503 NKDYLNIYSKD
-514 ILKQIK
+514 VLKQIK
-520 NNQSGW
+520 NKTPGW
-526 EDKVPEGISEM
+526 EDKLPEGVSDL

>member
-1 MTKLKLSYSINIEDL
+1 
-16 SLLSQGSLL
+16 
-25 NETGWSLPITGIP
+25 
-38 CEVPV
+38 
-43 PKKVILSTYKSMI
+43 
-56 FYSLLLNNLCNFTKK
+56 
-71 PMNIILP
+71 MNIILP

-109 GAGQEVARNFYR
+109 GAGQEVARHFYR

-126 GTIAKSMSAYDKAFS
+126 GTIAKSMSAYDKSFS
-141 DSIYGKEDNGRYVTQ
+141 DSIYGKEEDSRYVTQ
-156 NRLDKMLDHE
+156 NRLDKMLTHE
-166 MNLLEERISRDKNPD
+166 MNLLEKRISRKKYPN

-189 TVATIDFAKKF
+189 TVATIDFVKKF

-212 DPNEEYSE
+212 DPNDDYSE
-220 IKLHLRFRQNE
+220 IKLHLRFHQNE

-253 HNEPLKLMKYLT
+253 HNEPLKLMKYLY
-265 DHLDDQSIEIDT
+265 DHIDDQSIEIDT

-298 RLGMTDAVIFDE
+298 RLGMTDAVVFDE
-310 NGTNVLPAQVLY
+310 TGTNVLPAQVLY

-345 KSLEAFLKEKKVKE
+345 KSLEAFLEEKGVKK
-359 ENTIVVFEITLSNL
+359 ENTIVLLEITLSNL
-373 RSTGDIDDSDYLDRA
+373 RSSGDIDDSDYLDRA
-388 KLLCSMGHKVMI
+388 KLLCSLGHMVMI
-400 SNFSEYF
+400 SNFSEYY
-407 KLVQY
+407 KLVKY
-412 LTTYT
+412 LTSYT
-417 KKQLG
+417 TKQLG
-422 LTMGVRNFIEIFDEE
+422 LTMGVTNLVEIFDEK
-437 YYDNLKGGILE
+437 YYDDVKGGILE

-463 PLFDKD
+463 PVLDKQKD
-469 NGVIID
+469 TVID
-475 SNNLKL
+475 STNLKL

-488 YKYFKVNNK
+488 YKYFKVNDK

-503 NEQFLKIFSKD
+503 NKDYLNIYSKD
-514 ILKQIK
+514 VLKQIK
-520 NNQSGW
+520 NKTPGW
-526 EDKVPEGISEM
+526 EDKLPEGVSDL

>member
-1 MTKLKLSYSINIEDL
+1 MIIYSF
-16 SLLSQGSLL
+16 LL
-25 NETGWSLPITGIP
+25 
-38 CEVPV
+38 
-43 PKKVILSTYKSMI
+43 
-56 FYSLLLNNLCNFTKK
+56 FNLCNFIKK
-71 PMNIILP
+71 SMNIILS

-109 GAGQEVARNFYR
+109 GAGQEVARHFYR

-126 GTIAKSMSAYDKAFS
+126 GTIAKSMSAYDKSFS
-141 DSIYGKEDNGRYVTQ
+141 DSIYGKEEDSRYVTQ
-156 NRLDKMLDHE
+156 NRLDKMLEHE
-166 MNLLEERISRDKNPD
+166 MNLLEKRISRKKYPN

-189 TVATIDFAKKF
+189 TVATIDFVKKF

-212 DPNEEYSE
+212 DPKDDYSE
-220 IKLHLRFRQNE
+220 IKLHLRFHQNE

-253 HNEPLKLMKYLT
+253 HNEPLKLMKYLY
-265 DHLDDQSIEIDT
+265 DHIDDQSIEIDT

-298 RLGMTDAVIFDE
+298 RLGMTDAVVFDE
-310 NGTNVLPAQVLY
+310 TGTNVLPAQVLY

-345 KSLEAFLKEKKVKE
+345 KSLEAFLEEKGVKK
-359 ENTIVVFEITLSNL
+359 ENTIVLLEITLSNL

-388 KLLCSMGHKVMI
+388 KLLCSLGHMVMI
-400 SNFSEYF
+400 SNFSEYY
-407 KLVQY
+407 KLVKY
-412 LTTYT
+412 LTRYT

-422 LTMGVRNFIEIFDEE
+422 LTMGVTNLIEIFDEK
-437 YYDNLKGGILE
+437 YYDGVKGGILE

-463 PLFDKD
+463 PVLDKQKD
-469 NGVIID
+469 TIID
-475 SNNLKL
+475 STNLKL

-503 NEQFLKIFSKD
+503 NKDFLNIFSKD
-514 ILKQIK
+514 VLKQIK
-520 NNQSGW
+520 NNTPGW
-526 EDKVPEGISEM
+526 EDKLPEGVSDL

>member
-1 MTKLKLSYSINIEDL
+1 MIIYSF
-16 SLLSQGSLL
+16 LL
-25 NETGWSLPITGIP
+25 
-38 CEVPV
+38 
-43 PKKVILSTYKSMI
+43 
-56 FYSLLLNNLCNFTKK
+56 FNLCNFIKK
-71 PMNIILP
+71 SMNIILP

-109 GAGQEVARNFYR
+109 GAGQEVARHFYR

-126 GTIAKSMSAYDKAFS
+126 GTIAKSMSAYDKSFS
-141 DSIYGKEDNGRYVTQ
+141 DSIYGKEEDSRYVTQ
-156 NRLDKMLDHE
+156 NRLDKMLAHE
-166 MNLLEERISRDKNPD
+166 MNLLEKRISRKKYPN

-189 TVATIDFAKKF
+189 TVATIDFVKKF

-212 DPNEEYSE
+212 DPKDDYSE
-220 IKLHLRFRQNE
+220 IKLHLRFHQNE

-253 HNEPLKLMKYLT
+253 HNEPLKLMKYLY
-265 DHLDDQSIEIDT
+265 DHIDDQSIEIDT

-298 RLGMTDAVIFDE
+298 RLGMTDAVVFDE
-310 NGTNVLPAQVLY
+310 TGTNVLPAQVLY

-345 KSLEAFLKEKKVKE
+345 KSLEAFLEEKGVKK
-359 ENTIVVFEITLSNL
+359 ENTIVLLEITLSNL

-388 KLLCSMGHKVMI
+388 KLLCSLGHMVMI
-400 SNFSEYF
+400 SNFSEYY
-407 KLVQY
+407 KLVKY
-412 LTTYT
+412 LTRYT

-422 LTMGVRNFIEIFDEE
+422 LTMGVTNLIEIFDEK
-437 YYDNLKGGILE
+437 YYDGVKGGILE

-463 PLFDKD
+463 PVLDKQKG
-469 NGVIID
+469 NVID
-475 SNNLKL
+475 STNLKL

-488 YKYFKVNNK
+488 YKYFKVNDK

-503 NEQFLKIFSKD
+503 NKDYLNIFSKD
-514 ILKQIK
+514 VLKQIK
-520 NNQSGW
+520 NNTPGW
-526 EDKVPEGISEM
+526 EDKLPEGVSDL